1 MRYLRY
7 TLIIF
12 FVFIVSLDVEAKKVK
27 LSKNIVYEGTV
38 QNGEPNGKGCLKVYS
53 CLDKNLTL
61 LTLNGDFNNTE
72 IKDASIKINGGIVI
86 EASKV
91 VYYKLATPS
100 KKEDVIEFHMYLCS
114 IKNNEGIEVKNV
126 LSSIFAYGCDMEADK
141 RWHFFADANS
151 VEFPITRNGIIS
163 SKGLRNSLSS
173 EKYGQS
179 DSMTSLWNAATSF
192 SDGAERNKANAK
204 FLLSPTFSGSGVIS
218 SSFLDYN
225 TPLSSIGDDASNI
238 KKQDVNYRFF
248 VTAPENADEALGI
261 ELLSAQKTY
270 LSSGTIIEH
279 MDNSFYCKYPNA
291 SYIVLNKDGSVNN
304 YKITLEG
311 GNIER
316 SPYGTTIVYKDGNT
330 FTSSDNNPIK
340 VAKNI
345 ASCINVF
352 EVTILN
358 GDLSHPNGIVDIY
371 CDGNIVGHKFPL
383 KDRGWFIRKN
393 NKKNGLIYPD
403 GSKFVAS
410 TEDGLLQKKDYST
423 DNDTKDY
430 TLVTGVFT
438 NGLGHKTEY
447 INGEIQTKDF
457 DDIKQMAVGRSIVE
471 LSVPDGQGQGIG
483 YCSENGCL
491 YFPFLEA
498 KEPKQIDK
506 KHYYIKVKDGLCL
519 SFPKSFVLKSGD
531 DVADIQ
537 TVDFRSK
544 KGGMF
549 GMEWLGSKY
558 TLVWVYEPVSEINNV
573 QYGITKGVWVVNKT
587 NNKIVHDLCR
597 CLKSGNNNRYN
608 WVYDNTPYVDKR
620 KYHARGRIETCSW
633 CGGSGDMSDWR
644 AGHYIRCTTCGG
656 KGWVVEHY
664 W

>member
-7 TLIIF
+7 TLIVF
-12 FVFIVSLDVEAKKVK
+12 FVFIVSLDVEARKVK

-114 IKNNEGIEVKNV
+114 IKNNEGIEIKNV

-173 EKYGQS
+173 EKYGQA

-620 KYHARGRIETCSW
+620 KYHARGRIEICSW

>member
-12 FVFIVSLDVEAKKVK
+12 FVFIVSLDVEARKVK

-91 VYYKLATPS
+91 VYYKLAIPS

>member
-7 TLIIF
+7 TLIIL

-587 NNKIVHDLCR
+587 NNKIVHDLCK

>member
-7 TLIIF
+7 TLIVF

-126 LSSIFAYGCDMEADK
+126 LSSIFAYGCDKEADK

-173 EKYGQS
+173 EKYGQA

-261 ELLSAQKTY
+261 ELLSAQKNY

-587 NNKIVHDLCR
+587 NNKIVHDLCK

>member
-173 EKYGQS
+173 ERYGQA

-383 KDRGWFIRKN
+383 KDSGWFINKN

-519 SFPKSFVLKSGD
+519 SLPKSFVLKSGD

-587 NNKIVHDLCR
+587 NNKIVHDLCK

>member
-7 TLIIF
+7 TLIVF

-126 LSSIFAYGCDMEADK
+126 LSSIFAYGCDKEADK

-173 EKYGQS
+173 EKYGQA

-316 SPYGTTIVYKDGNT
+316 SLYGTTIVYKDGNT

-430 TLVTGVFT
+430 TLVTGAFT

-587 NNKIVHDLCR
+587 NNKIVHDLCK

>member
-126 LSSIFAYGCDMEADK
+126 LSSIFAYGCDKEADK

-173 EKYGQS
+173 EKYGQA

-316 SPYGTTIVYKDGNT
+316 SQYGTTIVYKDGNT

-438 NGLGHKTEY
+438 NGLEHKTEY

-506 KHYYIKVKDGLCL
+506 KHYYIKVKDSLCL

>member
-173 EKYGQS
+173 EKYGQA

-633 CGGSGDMSDWR
+633 CGGSGNMSDWR

>member
-7 TLIIF
+7 TLIVF
-12 FVFIVSLDVEAKKVK
+12 FVFIVSLYVEAKKVK

-126 LSSIFAYGCDMEADK
+126 LSSIFAYGCDKEADK

-173 EKYGQS
+173 EKYGQA

-587 NNKIVHDLCR
+587 NNKIVHDLCK

>member
-1 MRYLRY
+1 M
-7 TLIIF
+7 
-12 FVFIVSLDVEAKKVK
+12 EAKKVK

-86 EASKV
+86 EESKV

-173 EKYGQS
+173 ERYGQA

-519 SFPKSFVLKSGD
+519 SLPKSFVLKSGD

-587 NNKIVHDLCR
+587 NNKIVHDLCK

>member
-173 EKYGQS
+173 EKYGQA

-573 QYGITKGVWVVNKT
+573 QYGITKGVWVVNRT

>member
-7 TLIIF
+7 TLIVF
-12 FVFIVSLDVEAKKVK
+12 FVFIVSLDVEARKVK

-114 IKNNEGIEVKNV
+114 IKNNEGIEIKNV

-204 FLLSPTFSGSGVIS
+204 FLLSPTFSG
-218 SSFLDYN
+218 FLDYN

>member
-7 TLIIF
+7 TLIVF
-12 FVFIVSLDVEAKKVK
+12 FVFIVSLDVEARKVK

-114 IKNNEGIEVKNV
+114 IKNNEGIEIKNV

-173 EKYGQS
+173 EKYGQA

-587 NNKIVHDLCR
+587 NNKIVHDLCK

-620 KYHARGRIETCSW
+620 KYHARGRIEICSW

>member
-126 LSSIFAYGCDMEADK
+126 LSSIFAYGCDKEADK

-173 EKYGQS
+173 EKYGQA

-316 SPYGTTIVYKDGNT
+316 SQYGTTIVYKDGNT

-506 KHYYIKVKDGLCL
+506 KHYYIKVKDSLCL

>member
-7 TLIIF
+7 TLIMLLA
-12 FVFIVSLDVEAKKVK
+12 FIVSLGVEAKKVK
-27 LSKNIVYEGTV
+27 LSKNIVYEGAV

-173 EKYGQS
+173 ERYGQA

-519 SFPKSFVLKSGD
+519 SLPKSFVLKSGD

-587 NNKIVHDLCR
+587 NNKIVHDLCK

>member
-173 EKYGQS
+173 ERYGQA

-519 SFPKSFVLKSGD
+519 SLPKSFVLKSGD

-587 NNKIVHDLCR
+587 NNKIVHDLCK

>member
-7 TLIIF
+7 TLIMLLA
-12 FVFIVSLDVEAKKVK
+12 FIISLGVEAKKVK
-27 LSKNIVYEGTV
+27 LSKNIVYEGAV

-61 LTLNGDFNNTE
+61 LTLDGVFDNTE
-72 IKDASIKINGGIVI
+72 VRNASLMINGGTKITAPSI
-86 EASKV
+86 
-91 VYYKLATPS
+91 YFYKIATPS
-100 KKEDVIEFHMYLCS
+100 KKEDAIDFQINSKWSIENTKS
-114 IKNNEGIEVKNV
+114 VKIENA
-126 LSSIFAYGCDMEADK
+126 SSAYIRCRCDMKSDK
-141 RWHFFADANS
+141 RWHF
-151 VEFPITRNGIIS
+151 VS
-163 SKGLRNSLSS
+163 SDESKQLSI
-173 EKYGQS
+173 
-179 DSMTSLWNAATSF
+179 LN
-192 SDGAERNKANAK
+192 N
-204 FLLSPTFSGSGVIS
+204 GVILS
-218 SSFLDYN
+218 NFINYD
-225 TPLSSIGDDASNI
+225 TPLSVIGEAASNI
-238 KKQDVNYRFF
+238 KKQDVCYKLF
-248 VTAPENADEALGI
+248 VTFSENAEEALDFAVW
-261 ELLSAQKTY
+261 SVQKTY

-279 MDNSFYCKYPNA
+279 MDNSYYCKYPNA

-316 SPYGTTIVYKDGNT
+316 SPYGTTIAYKDGNT

-371 CDGNIVGHKFPL
+371 CDGDIVGHKFPL
-383 KDRGWFIRKN
+383 KDSGWFISKN

-519 SFPKSFVLKSGD
+519 SFPKSFVLKSGNN
-531 DVADIQ
+531 VADIQ

-587 NNKIVHDLCR
+587 NNKIEHDLCK

>member
-1 MRYLRY
+1 M
-7 TLIIF
+7 
-12 FVFIVSLDVEAKKVK
+12 
-27 LSKNIVYEGTV
+27 
-38 QNGEPNGKGCLKVYS
+38 
-53 CLDKNLTL
+53 
-61 LTLNGDFNNTE
+61 
-72 IKDASIKINGGIVI
+72 
-86 EASKV
+86 
-91 VYYKLATPS
+91 
-100 KKEDVIEFHMYLCS
+100 
-114 IKNNEGIEVKNV
+114 
-126 LSSIFAYGCDMEADK
+126 
-141 RWHFFADANS
+141 
-151 VEFPITRNGIIS
+151 
-163 SKGLRNSLSS
+163 SS

-316 SPYGTTIVYKDGNT
+316 SPYGTTIVYKDVNT

-587 NNKIVHDLCR
+587 NNKIVHDLCK

-620 KYHARGRIETCSW
+620 KYHARGRMETCPL
-633 CGGSGDMSDWR
+633 CLGSGDIKSWR
-644 AGHYIRCTTCGG
+644 DGSYNRCTTCGG
-656 KGWVVEHY
+656 KGWVIEHY

>member
-7 TLIIF
+7 TLIVF

-126 LSSIFAYGCDMEADK
+126 LSSIFAYGCDKEADK

-173 EKYGQS
+173 EKYGQA

-587 NNKIVHDLCR
+587 NNKIVHDLCK

-644 AGHYIRCTTCGG
+644 AGHYIRCTTCGC

>member
-7 TLIIF
+7 TLIVF

-126 LSSIFAYGCDMEADK
+126 LSSIFAYGCDKEADK

-173 EKYGQS
+173 EKYGQA
-179 DSMTSLWNAATSF
+179 DSTTSLWNAATSF

-587 NNKIVHDLCR
+587 NNKIVHDLCK

>member
-7 TLIIF
+7 TLIVF

-126 LSSIFAYGCDMEADK
+126 LSSIFAYGCDKEADK

-173 EKYGQS
+173 EKYGQA

-204 FLLSPTFSGSGVIS
+204 FLLSPTFSGCGVIS

-587 NNKIVHDLCR
+587 NNKIVHDLCK

>member
-7 TLIIF
+7 TLIVF

-126 LSSIFAYGCDMEADK
+126 LSSIFAYGCDKEADK

-173 EKYGQS
+173 EKYGQA

-587 NNKIVHDLCR
+587 NNKI
-597 CLKSGNNNRYN
+597 
-608 WVYDNTPYVDKR
+608 
-620 KYHARGRIETCSW
+620 
-633 CGGSGDMSDWR
+633 
-644 AGHYIRCTTCGG
+644 G
-656 KGWVVEHY
+656 K
-664 W
+664 

>member
-7 TLIIF
+7 TLIVF

-126 LSSIFAYGCDMEADK
+126 LSSIFAYGCDKEADK

-173 EKYGQS
+173 EKYGQA

-587 NNKIVHDLCR
+587 NNKIVHDLCK